1 MQLTPCA
8 ATGRQETVT
17 AHVRRAIMLG
27 RFRPGDRLTEQALAA
42 EVGVSRGPV
51 RDALR
56 QLEREGL
63 VQLAPHR
70 GAVVSML
77 GLREAYEF
85 YIVRGHLEGLA
96 IRLAGDRL
104 GDADIAYLAGVV
116 ARMTELPGAEAG
128 LLAAADLDLAFHQR
142 IVACSG
148 NRALIDLYGAMD
160 AKVYALFVT
169 VQHHF
174 PLRFAHLAARHQEV
188 VDVFLAGEWWRAEA
202 VVAEHWHETAAQ
214 FKRLLA
220 EAEPAPDGALA
231 AGTFG
236 GR

>member
-1 MQLTPCA
+1 MQLAGCA
-8 ATGRQETVT
+8 ATARQETV
-17 AHVRRAIMLG
+17 AAQVRRAIMLG
-27 RFRPGDRLTEQALAA
+27 RYRPGEHLTEQALAA
-42 EVGVSRGPV
+42 EAGVSRGPV
-51 RDALR
+51 RDALK

-96 IRLAGDRL
+96 ARLARGRV
-104 GDADIAYLAGVV
+104 GDADIAFLAGTVEQM
-116 ARMTELPGAEAG
+116 ADRLGAEED
-128 LLAAADLDLAFHQR
+128 LLTAADLDLAFHRR

-148 NRALIDLYGAMD
+148 NRALVDLYGAMD

-169 VQHHF
+169 VQHHL
-174 PLRFAHLAARHQEV
+174 PLRLAQMAARHREV
-188 VDVFLAGEWWRAEA
+188 IAVFRAGDWWRAEA

-214 FKRLLA
+214 FKRLLNGA
-220 EAEPAPDGALA
+220 EGPPDGPAPDGPSPA
-231 AGTFG
+231 
-236 GR
+236 R

>member
-1 MQLTPCA
+1 MQLAGCA
-8 ATGRQETVT
+8 ATARQETVT

-27 RFRPGDRLTEQALAA
+27 RIRPGERLTEQALAA
-42 EVGVSRGPV
+42 EAGVSRGPV

-96 IRLAGDRL
+96 VRLAGDRL

-116 ARMTELPGAEAG
+116 AQMAELPGAEEG

-174 PLRFAHLAARHQEV
+174 PLRFVNLAARHQQV
-188 VDVFLAGEWWRAEA
+188 VEVFLAGEWWRAEA

-214 FKRLLA
+214 FKRLIA
-220 EAEPAPDGALA
+220 AAADPPDGPAPDGPLPA
-231 AGTFG
+231 
-236 GR
+236 R